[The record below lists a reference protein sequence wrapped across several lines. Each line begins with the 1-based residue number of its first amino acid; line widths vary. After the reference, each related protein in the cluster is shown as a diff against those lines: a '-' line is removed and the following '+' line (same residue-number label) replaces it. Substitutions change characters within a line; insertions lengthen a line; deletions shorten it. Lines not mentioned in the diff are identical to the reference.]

1 MGCLVPWVGTSA
13 YKTEDFRRL
22 ALPGVFL
29 AEAEAFLVW
38 AVVGTGQAGAGMDQA
53 GPGMDQVG
61 TGQAGAGMDQ
71 VGTGQAGAGM
81 DQVDGA
87 GSDTGMGVGGAR

>member
-1 MGCLVPWVGTSA
+1 VGTSA

-22 ALPGVFL
+22 ALPLVLL
-29 AEAEAFLVW
+29 AKAEAFLEE
-38 AVVGTGQAGAGMDQA
+38 AGA
-53 GPGMDQVG
+53 GMDQVG

-81 DQVDGA
+81 GVVDGA